1 MVFIIF
7 SPHSAILRDYPV
19 KIKCFSR
26 EGGKFHSLGAGE
38 GPPRP
43 RKAEISPHPTPSLQL
58 GVANPAAAEP
68 SPTFRPPG
76 TAKRLP
82 ANPEAEKVPRP
93 LPGPRRFSLLSTFP
107 HPVPEPAHHGERAHL
122 QTVMVM
128 KTGRFA
134 PITGRQLFVS
144 PGTGTASGLIAAIS
158 LCDSSLSSS
167 RLHPKAKTPTR
178 QTYNPILSVQ
188 MAHYR
193 QDEIS

>member
-1 MVFIIF
+1 MGRKPQATAPALPLPL
-7 SPHSAILRDYPV
+7 SPQRDREPPAPASRPTPPNLPPSPLRQRRGGNPPV
-19 KIKCFSR
+19 R
-26 EGGKFHSLGAGE
+26 TGGGLPPTHARLRFHLTQ
-38 GPPRP
+38 
-43 RKAEISPHPTPSLQL
+43 TPSLQL
-58 GVANPAAAEP
+58 GVANPAATNFTPDQPLHQQTAP
-68 SPTFRPPG
+68 SPPTSG
-76 TAKRLP
+76 QGA
-82 ANPEAEKVPRP
+82 AI
-93 LPGPRRFSLLSTFP
+93 
-107 HPVPEPAHHGERAHL
+107 AHHGERVHL
-122 QTVMVM
+122 QTVIVM